1 MAVETNLNT
10 ETQTLEVSISGR
22 FDFSIH
28 QNFRKITQQT
38 GASVKV
44 IAIDLSETD
53 YMDSS
58 ALGMLLVL
66 RDKVNENK
74 EAIIIKNS
82 TEEVRKIL
90 KIANFDK
97 LFTLDPPIS

>member
-10 ETQTLEVSISGR
+10 ETQTLEVRISGR

-38 GASVKV
+38 GEGVKS
-44 IAIDLSETD
+44 IAIDLSETE

-66 RDKVNENK
+66 RDKVNEKK

-82 TEEVRKIL
+82 KEEVRKIL

-97 LFTLDPPIS
+97 LFTLDPPLA